1 MHCRWGLVI
10 ATVVCWAAPAH
21 AFQIES
27 TITGACH
34 ESITFAALE
43 AEGWGSILPP
53 PLGELPALSEDQR
66 RAADDVPFRLVAGAR
81 NPWAL
86 ALLIGVRSNDIRDN
100 APSEIASLVHI
111 HNDPGDQASHC
122 IRRQEDDGPA
132 GDAAALAACRAF
144 IEGELQAGGWFTSDA
159 VATNIDEDVALALS
173 FRGRVALR
181 LPRFSYRLG
190 RALHAL
196 EDGYTHVFRNPA
208 TDAVQHVHN
217 WIDMATED
225 GYDIARD
232 GYPHVGVFDDCRRD
246 HPGEV
251 GRVKRATTAAVRL
264 LHALVNSSTVAER
277 RTAVAAALDAT
288 FVIEPGCT
296 AANDY
301 CNSPE
306 LGEAGGCDASAG
318 RSAAT
323 LLAVVLALGVTRIRR
338 RWRGA
343 TVAALT
349 TGVLVSS
356 VGLVT
361 TAHAQR
367 APFVE
372 GRLGAAL
379 DKGGLAAAVGGGIDR
394 GKWSVGGMVEWNPW
408 FSIDNPAVVAGT
420 VNAYGTLMRRWYRS
434 DKFSLHSRLELGA
447 SVILFRLVGVERGNI
462 GFYFGGSILGI
473 KIPLS
478 RCLDLVLDP
487 SHFAVP
493 APQVTG
499 FPFYYRQYRISA
511 GLQWHW

>member
-1 MHCRWGLVI
+1 MHCRWGIVV
-10 ATVVCWAAPAH
+10 ATVVCCAAPAY

-27 TITGACH
+27 TVTGACH
-34 ESITFAALE
+34 ESITYAALE
-43 AEGWGSILPP
+43 AEGWGRVLPP
-53 PLGELPALSEDQR
+53 PLGELPALSRDQY

-111 HNDPGDQASHC
+111 HNDPEDQASHC
-122 IRRQEDDGPA
+122 IRRQDDDGAA
-132 GDAAALAACRAF
+132 GDATALAACRAF
-144 IEGELQAGGWFTSDA
+144 IEGELLAGGWFDSDA
-159 VATNIDEDVALALS
+159 VATSLDEDVALALS
-173 FRGRVALR
+173 FRGKVALA

-217 WIDMATED
+217 WIDMATEH
-225 GYDIARD
+225 GYDITRD

-251 GRVKRATTAAVRL
+251 GRVKRATAAAARL
-264 LHALVNSSTVAER
+264 LHALVNTSTVAER
-277 RTAVAAALDAT
+277 RAAVAAALDAT
-288 FVIEPGCT
+288 FVIESGCT

-301 CNSPE
+301 CSSAE
-306 LGEAGGCDASAG
+306 LGEAGGCSTNG
-318 RSAAT
+318 RSSVPT
-323 LLAVVLALGVTRIRR
+323 LFAVALALGLTRVRVRR
-338 RWRGA
+338 RGA
-343 TVAALT
+343 TVVGALT
-349 TGVLVSS
+349 TCLLVAS
-356 VGLVT
+356 VAVP
-361 TAHAQR
+361 ASAQR

-372 GRLGAAL
+372 ARLGAAL

-394 GKWSVGGMVEWNPW
+394 GKWSIGGMAEWNPW

-420 VNAYGTLMRRWYRS
+420 INAYGTLTRRWYHS

-447 SVILFRLVGVERGNI
+447 SVILFRLVGVERGNT

-478 RCLDLVLDP
+478 GCLDLVLDP